1 MAATKKAKQ
10 ARAQGIPAL
19 HVIWMVYSIMYLAPL
34 SEEFFGFM
42 DLTPE
47 QIKNIQEFQEAM
59 LKSHPHK

>member
-1 MAATKKAKQ
+1 
-10 ARAQGIPAL
+10 
-19 HVIWMVYSIMYLAPL
+19 MVYSILYLAPL

-59 LKSHPHK
+59 LKTHPHK